1 MDHHVRLSR
10 KRVEGTA
17 LPDEHLNRPFNNS
30 VTAVTTLASRRG
42 PQVAIHDHQMS
53 PHGAATALQ
62 YGLQN
67 NNLDHHEQPVEIAVP
82 YAIVVVTSRLLQ
94 SFVGIAHRI
103 DRQDQLFHLSGTMV
117 HGLILPDEVTE
128 RHRQISV
135 MVVPLVETNSQVE
148 QIMSAVHKTQSAT
161 SLHSCLVHKQ
171 AVTLIVDALP
181 FRQAVLTGMNGEV
194 RPALPLLTAQEHPE
208 LPIVGLI
215 LSSASDGGRKQRM
228 RDALRGDGTADALEM
243 ALCFAPQLSFK
254 IHSSFHGFRTIA
266 SFIRTITRD
275 RL

>member
-1 MDHHVRLSR
+1 MDHHVRLNR

-30 VTAVTTLASRRG
+30 ATAVTTLASRRG
-42 PQVAIHDHQMS
+42 HQVAIHDHQMS

-62 YGLQN
+62 YGLQTN
-67 NNLDHHEQPVEIAVP
+67 HLDHHEQPAEKAGP
-82 YAIVVVTSRLLQ
+82 YAIVVATRRLLQ
-94 SFVGIAHRI
+94 SFVGNAHRI
-103 DRQDQLFHLSGTMV
+103 DLQDQLFLLSGIMV
-117 HGLILPDEVTE
+117 QGQILPDEVTE

-148 QIMSAVHKTQSAT
+148 QIMSAVHKIQSAT
-161 SLHSCLVHKQ
+161 SLHSCLVHKP
-171 AVTLIVDALP
+171 AVTLIVDGLP
-181 FRQAVLTGMNGEV
+181 FRRAVLTGMNGEV
-194 RPALPLLTAQEHPE
+194 RPALPLLTAQERPE

-228 RDALRGDGTADALEM
+228 RDALRGDGTADALET
-243 ALCFAPQLSFK
+243 ALCFAPQPSFK